1 MKKKIFTL
9 LALFAGVLG
18 AYAEDVITVSSAL
31 IAEGKSGT
39 FGVELTNEGGYSGFQ
54 VDLNMPDGVTLVSV
68 AKTDRIPDDW
78 TFADSNPSTGVY
90 RVLGHYN
97 KAANPIITGNS
108 GALFVVTVSLDAK
121 FKAGDKIACSLTNME
136 VTPTGT
142 TTAQKVADANFNI
155 EVTDKVILDETS
167 TVLPATQT
175 GVDVMVKRTI
185 KAGQWSSICLPFD
198 MSEAQVKAAFG
209 DDVKVA
215 EFEDF
220 ETSGTTITVKFTEAV
235 ENKKVLIGANTPYVI
250 KTSSEVTQFTVD
262 DVDVEATEDDAYAA
276 NANKLSKATG
286 VFWGT
291 LKAGIIIP
299 KDNLFLSNN
308 KFYYSN
314 GSTTIKGLRG
324 YFWFDGF
331 DSSAA
336 PEINFEVGGETTKID
351 GLNVIFDDGQYY
363 NLKGQKVDSPTEKGV
378 YIKNGK
384 KVVIK

>member
-54 VDLNMPDGVTLVSV
+54 VDLNLPDGVTFVSV
-68 AKTDRIPDDW
+68 AKTDRVPDDW

-90 RVLGHYN
+90 RVLGHFN

-108 GALFVVTVSLDAK
+108 GAFFVVTVSLDAK

-155 EVTDKVILDETS
+155 EVTEKVILDETS

-250 KTSSEVTQFTVD
+250 KTSSAVTQFTVD

-276 NANKLSKATG
+276 NAKLSKATG